1 MTIGKEIN
9 GYQNGHTL
17 EAKTCIE
24 NSQSESVSIP

>member
-9 GYQNGHTL
+9 GYQNNYTL

-24 NSQSESVSIP
+24 NSQSESETIP